1 MQNTANYDT
10 DLRIHRAWDE
20 TATAAAS
27 DSTAV
32 ATKAAAAGSTWVV
45 TEIDAGYD
53 GSVNVTGNLVISV
66 GGTTVRTY
74 AVVGTRHLGPRD
86 IEWINCG
93 INASVAATLS
103 ASGVSGSLGYVNVG
117 GFYVGKR

>member
-1 MQNTANYDT
+1 MQNSANYDT

-27 DSTAV
+27 NSTAV

-45 TEIDAGYD
+45 TELDAGYD
-53 GSVNVTGNLVISV
+53 GTANGMGNLVISV

-74 AVVGTRHLGPRD
+74 AIQGQKHFGPRD
-86 IEWINCG
+86 LEWINCG
-93 INASVAATLS
+93 INTSVAATLS
-103 ASGVSGSLGYVNVG
+103 ASGVSGSLGYVNIA